1 MNLILDFSLTHCYQA
16 ESLKLFDKFYVTS
29 SFKLNSRSENNNEN
43 KNESQLFHCYE
54 SGF

>member
-1 MNLILDFSLTHCYQA
+1 MNLILDFSLTHCYQV

-43 KNESQLFHCYE
+43 KNESQLFHCY
-54 SGF
+54 

>member
-1 MNLILDFSLTHCYQA
+1 M
-16 ESLKLFDKFYVTS
+16 
-29 SFKLNSRSENNNEN
+29 SFKSNSKSENNNEN